1 MTQHNQ
7 QSQCYSDILSD
18 VDYYIAN
25 ASLNDLDR
33 KEVALAAYEEAIQL
47 SPYEASFYQ
56 RKGQVLEQ
64 LGRLTEAQ
72 RAYEE
77 AYRLGY
83 RS

>member
-7 QSQCYSDILSD
+7 QLYNYSDIAHDIDYHIVSELD
-18 VDYYIAN
+18 V
-25 ASLNDLDR
+25 LTR
-33 KEVALAAYEEAIQL
+33 KEAALAAYEEAIKI
-47 SPYEASFYQ
+47 SPFEPSFYQ

-64 LGRLTEAQ
+64 LGRLAEAQ

-77 AYRLGY
+77 AHSLSL